1 VDHGAVECARGAGL
15 ARPSTP
21 DRDERTCRGTI
32 TEAVGKG
39 WPLSTGQSLLF
50 HLRSRPSP
58 VQVGCSLVSADG
70 GRLEPVPAPDDKGWV
85 AQSWSPDGGTI
96 VL

>member
-1 VDHGAVECARGAGL
+1 MADDL
-15 ARPSTP
+15 ALGFSSR
-21 DRDERTCRGTI
+21 
-32 TEAVGKG
+32 
-39 WPLSTGQSLLF
+39 
-50 HLRSRPSP
+50 RPSP

-96 VL
+96 VLWRHGDPVPL